1 MYTCSFF
8 LQDMITDCYHFFLGI
23 RSFHLWTVDRVTYGV
38 IETVHDARSL
48 GWTSIYLI
56 MTSLARGEVHGPG
69 CVYFSWRTSF
79 AYAKKTL
86 QGLFFTSKII
96 HSINPSECQV
106 KDVLQEAEKRDDLF
120 RFWHV
125 LNTTTIKKKNT
136 RNRGKKWASE
146 TCKLSDFRSK
156 KANCGLQV
164 RSTRPCL
171 PWFLAQPWMNLQNPW
186 RSCTYSNVVYMDD
199 DWCWQTYLQ
208 IPRFAWPFL
217 KACILWVVLNCE
229 TCTRCAG
236 WHTILYISLVTK
248 IALLAISTLET
259 WVLWMTL
266 AVASLNCCWMT
277 LNDSTWGGP

>member
-1 MYTCSFF
+1 
-8 LQDMITDCYHFFLGI
+8 MICFGFDI
-23 RSFHLWTVDRVTYGV
+23 
-38 IETVHDARSL
+38 
-48 GWTSIYLI
+48 
-56 MTSLARGEVHGPG
+56 
-69 CVYFSWRTSF
+69 
-79 AYAKKTL
+79 
-86 QGLFFTSKII
+86 
-96 HSINPSECQV
+96 
-106 KDVLQEAEKRDDLF
+106 
-120 RFWHV
+120 FWIQPP
-125 LNTTTIKKKNT
+125 LKKNT

-171 PWFLAQPWMNLQNPW
+171 PWFLAQPWMNLLNPW

-199 DWCWQTYLQ
+199 YWCSQTYLQ

-217 KACILWVVLNCE
+217 KACELSWIAIHAPLRWL
-229 TCTRCAG
+229 A
-236 WHTILYISLVTK
+236 HYIISLVTK

-259 WVLWMTL
+259 GVLWMTL